1 MLRTMEE
8 PSTDKYK
15 PCHTTVSDGHY
26 TLKMPSLK
34 KGTTEEDA
42 KSSPDFVQ
50 LKARNNSAFI
60 GEDDRKPKN
69 PFLLPM
75 DVEIF
80 KKREE
85 DALISQQEKAF
96 LRSLPTPMKTTYLSR
111 LRCRSAPV
119 RSTVEDSVLETE
131 KSRRNRTMWAV
142 VDNKDHCQKEKSITD
157 YLIKQRE
164 AFLLQYSLSVK
175 RETIHKLKK
184 EMETEQ
190 HRLNLFEK
198 QLQEVEVAFE
208 KFLNENDQNSVEA
221 VNLAEKET
229 MVKMEKTAEIKKVT
243 AQMMTIKSEISKYQ
257 ETLTKYQTCK
267 KFLMAVAPPQWHE
280 EQNQKREQKREAK
293 RKERMKEMELN
304 PTFLS
309 PNIKG
314 TENGDPRIGK
324 ATQTRRLSTCSR
336 KQSVIQERRSSTV
349 SMANEDFESSDN
361 DEEPALCFSDPK
373 EMLSILT
380 ELEEQNLSYIQNF
393 QETEEAMDVIRKA
406 AQHSQDK
413 MNHEI
418 HLLQQQIEI
427 MQATIQREREKVLE
441 LELKSKIFSYGEYSA
456 DKQDH
461 MLELLHRNVREVYR
475 ACLGELDC
483 NISTLHM
490 LACIENKVVDVLE
503 HLEMMP
509 PEKVDFV
516 RSLRDKE
523 KRIKIREEKAQL
535 KKQHQEA
542 RLKLAMERATS
553 DSKKRMGRKLMPRSE
568 PLEIKKKNELHVMTT
583 KEQKDHLYF
592 FT

>member
-1 MLRTMEE
+1 MLRSMEE
-8 PSTDKYK
+8 LSTDKYK
-15 PCHTTVSDGHY
+15 SSHTTVSDGHY
-26 TLKMPSLK
+26 TLKMPSIK
-34 KGTTEEDA
+34 KAVTTEEDA
-42 KSSPDFVQ
+42 KSSPDVW
-50 LKARNNSAFI
+50 LNARNNSAFI
-60 GEDDRKPKN
+60 SEDERKPKN
-69 PFLLPM
+69 PFLLPT

-85 DALISQQEKAF
+85 DGLITQQD
-96 LRSLPTPMKTTYLSR
+96 SLPTAMKTTYLSR
-111 LRCRSAPV
+111 LRCHSAPV

-131 KSRRNRTMWAV
+131 KSRRNRIMWAV
-142 VDNKDHCQKEKSITD
+142 VDNKGVDQHQKEKSVRD
-157 YLIKQRE
+157 YLVKKRE

-184 EMETEQ
+184 EMDAEQ
-190 HRLNLFEK
+190 HRINLFEK
-198 QLQEVEVAFE
+198 QLQEDEVAFE
-208 KFLNENDQNSVEA
+208 KFINEIDQNSVEA

-243 AQMMTIKSEISKYQ
+243 AQMRKIKSEISKYQ

-267 KFLMAVAPPQWHE
+267 KFLMAVAPPQWREVHS
-280 EQNQKREQKREAK
+280 QNREQKREAK
-293 RKERMKEMELN
+293 SKERMKEMELN

-309 PNIKG
+309 PNING
-314 TENGDPRIGK
+314 TGKCGLRIGK
-324 ATQTRRLSTCSR
+324 ATQARRLSTCSR
-336 KQSVIQERRSSTV
+336 KQSVIRERRGSTV
-349 SMANEDFESSDN
+349 SVANEDFESSDS
-361 DEEPALCFSDPK
+361 DEDPALCFSDPK

-393 QETEEAMDVIRKA
+393 QETEEGLDVIRKT

-418 HLLQQQIEI
+418 QHLRQQIEI
-427 MQATIQREREKVLE
+427 MQATIQREKENVLV
-441 LELKSKIFSYGEYSA
+441 LQLKSKIFSYGEYSA
-456 DKQDH
+456 DKQDN
-461 MLELLHRNVREVYR
+461 MLKLLNKKVKEVYT

-523 KRIKIREEKAQL
+523 KRTKIREEKARL
-535 KKQHQEA
+535 KKQHQEE

-553 DSKKRMGRKLMPRSE
+553 DSKKRMGRKLIPRSE
-568 PLEIKKKNELHVMTT
+568 PLECKKKNKLYVMTT

>member
-1 MLRTMEE
+1 MSSITVHH
-8 PSTDKYK
+8 SQ
-15 PCHTTVSDGHY
+15 TTVSDGHY
-26 TLKMPSLK
+26 TLKLPSIK

-42 KSSPDFVQ
+42 KSSPDVW
-50 LKARNNSAFI
+50 LKARNNS
-60 GEDDRKPKN
+60 GKDERKPKN
-69 PFLLPM
+69 PFLPPT

-85 DALISQQEKAF
+85 DALITQQEKAF

-111 LRCRSAPV
+111 LRCHSSPV
-119 RSTVEDSVLETE
+119 RSAVEDSVLETE
-131 KSRRNRTMWAV
+131 KSRRNRTMRAV
-142 VDNKDHCQKEKSITD
+142 VDNKGQHQKEKSIRD
-157 YLIKQRE
+157 YLIKKRE

-184 EMETEQ
+184 EMDTEQ
-190 HRLNLFEK
+190 YRINLYEK
-198 QLQEVEVAFE
+198 QLQEDEVAFE
-208 KFLNENDQNSVEA
+208 QFINEIDQNSAEA

-229 MVKMEKTAEIKKVT
+229 MLKMEKTAEIKKVT
-243 AQMMTIKSEISKYQ
+243 AQMRKIKSEISKYQ

-267 KFLMAVAPPQWHE
+267 NFLMDVAPPQWRE
-280 EQNQKREQKREAK
+280 EQSQKREQKREAK

-309 PNIKG
+309 PNIEG
-314 TENGDPRIGK
+314 TGQCDLRIGK
-324 ATQTRRLSTCSR
+324 AIQARRLSTRSR

-349 SMANEDFESSDN
+349 SVENEDFESSDS

-393 QETEEAMDVIRKA
+393 QETEEAMDVIRKT

-418 HLLQQQIEI
+418 QHLIQQIEI
-427 MQATIQREREKVLE
+427 MQATIQREQENVLE
-441 LELKSKIFSYGEYSA
+441 LQLKSKIFSYGEYSA
-456 DKQDH
+456 DKQDN
-461 MLELLHRNVREVYR
+461 MLKLLNKKVKEVYM

-503 HLEMMP
+503 HLETMP
-509 PEKVDFV
+509 PETVDFV

-523 KRIKIREEKAQL
+523 KRTKIREEKARL
-535 KKQHQEA
+535 KKQHQEE

-553 DSKKRMGRKLMPRSE
+553 DSKKRMGRKLIPRSE
-568 PLEIKKKNELHVMTT
+568 PLESKKKNKFYVMST
-583 KEQKDHLYF
+583 KEQKDHLHF